1 MAPNKSIFAVLG
13 ASTAIAILV
22 LNIAGAIASV
32 PSPDASKE
40 EAARGSGRDELP
52 DSSQPKAICLD
63 VDRLRC
69 NLAKKDD
76 GFDPGD
82 IGGPGDT
89 QGSGT
94 R

>member
-1 MAPNKSIFAVLG
+1 MTLNKSIFVVLG

-22 LNIAGAIASV
+22 LNIAGAIAIA
-32 PSPDASKE
+32 PAQIASE
-40 EAARGSGRDELP
+40 DSRGSGREDLP
-52 DSSQPKAICLD
+52 DSQPKAICLD

-76 GFDPGD
+76 EFDPGD
-82 IGGPGDT
+82 VGGPGDT